1 MSGDHDFTYST
12 SCWFSLKVDEM
23 LVLFMEKGVTFL
35 SVFHAELTVC
45 CFLTCVFCILSNHLN
60 LQYVYCPYV
69 ALAKGIEN
77 QSVI

>member
-23 LVLFMEKGVTFL
+23 LVISMEKEVTFL
-35 SVFHAELTVC
+35 SVFYAELTVC
-45 CFLTCVFCILSNHLN
+45 CFLTCVFCLFSNHLS

-69 ALAKGIEN
+69 VLAEVIEN
-77 QSVI
+77 QNVI